1 MKPTIWRFIKIASI
15 AMCLVLCSA
24 LLPLSQKP
32 LSNLTARLAPSEA
45 SKTPFSIYR
54 NTVAAKAEV
63 SAADLMQQGQQR
75 YEQEQFLAAAQALA
89 QAAEIYQQ
97 SGSVS
102 LQAQALGL
110 QALAFKK
117 LGEWDAAQAAIAQ
130 SLALLSQPHSSGPGE
145 PRIYAQVLNA
155 QGHIKF
161 AVGQMEGALES
172 WLSAEASYRQA
183 EAPAAAIG
191 AQINQAQALQSLG
204 FYRRAENLLNA
215 LEKDLRAEHDTPL
228 KVKGLLSLGNILR
241 LGGEVERSR
250 TLLEESLAIAR
261 SIATQNAPSDDIAQV
276 LLSLGNTERVLA
288 KRSQAMQ
295 DSAASE
301 QSRQAAFGYYQA
313 AQAAAADNITSI
325 QAQLNRLSL
334 LLEGGQIDEADAL
347 KRQLTAAVTQLPPS
361 RAAIYAR
368 VNLARCAIEIIP
380 TQLLETAQQLATAIE
395 QAQALQDRRAESYAL
410 GTLGL
415 LYETS
420 ADFVNATVTTERA
433 LAVAR
438 AISAEDVV
446 YQWQWQLGRL
456 LKNHDASRDKT
467 AAIAYYTNAVK
478 TLNELRSDLVV
489 LNPDIQFS
497 FRESVE
503 PVYRELVDLLLQ
515 DETPSVENLK
525 QVQSVLE
532 ALQLAE
538 LDNFFR
544 DACARPE
551 VVNIDELDKSAAVI
565 YPVVLPNRLAI
576 ILKLPGEDNLYYASD
591 TRMGETEVDVV
602 VKRFLSKLTRRSVT
616 PGELQTDAK
625 QLYDWLIKPFA
636 NDLDAQFERS
646 QSKIKTLVFV
656 LDGSLR
662 NVPMAALYDGKQ
674 YLVER
679 YAIGLT
685 PGLQLLSPQSL
696 RQNNL
701 RVLLA
706 GATAAPSFIEAGL
719 GSLEHVAFELTG
731 VDEQVSSSLLLED
744 ENFQQSKLRDRIKK
758 NSFNVVHLATHGNFS
773 SNPEQTYLLDW
784 NSRISANDIDTLF
797 QSGNPQKAI
806 ELLVLSACE
815 TAAGDKRAALGLAGI
830 AIRADVRSTLATLWQ
845 VNDASTAEFMVRF
858 YEQLSSG
865 ALTKAEAIRAVQI
878 SFLKDYTETDYD
890 RPYHWAPFTL
900 VGSWL

>member
-1 MKPTIWRFIKIASI
+1 MKQAIWKFIKITSI
-15 AMCLVLCSA
+15 AMCWVLCSA
-24 LLPLSQKP
+24 LLPS
-32 LSNLTARLAPSEA
+32 
-45 SKTPFSIYR
+45 
-54 NTVAAKAEV
+54 KAEI
-63 SAADLMQQGQQR
+63 SAADLVQQGQQR
-75 YEQEQFLAAAQALA
+75 YEQEQFLAAAQTLA
-89 QAAEIYQQ
+89 QAAERYQQ
-97 SGSVS
+97 SGSVP
-102 LQAQALGL
+102 LEAQALSL
-110 QALAFKK
+110 QALAFNK
-117 LGEWDAAQAAIAQ
+117 LGEWDVAQAAIAQ
-130 SLALLSQPHSSGPGE
+130 SLALLSQPHSSTPDE
-145 PRIYAQVLNA
+145 PRIRAQALNA
-155 QGHIKF
+155 QGHIQF
-161 AVGQMEGALES
+161 ALGQIEGALES
-172 WLSAEASYRQA
+172 WSLAESGYRQA
-183 EAPAAAIG
+183 KVPAAVIG

-228 KVKGLLSLGNILR
+228 KVKGLLNLGNILR
-241 LGGEVERSR
+241 LGGEVERSQA
-250 TLLEESLAIAR
+250 LLEESLAIAQ
-261 SIATQNAPSDDIAQV
+261 STALQNSPSSDIAQV
-276 LLSLGNTERVLA
+276 FLSLGNTERVLA
-288 KRSQAMQ
+288 KRAQATQ
-295 DSAASE
+295 NSAAS
-301 QSRQAAFGYYQA
+301 QQAKQAAFGYYQA
-313 AQAAAADNITSI
+313 AQAAAADNITQI

-334 LLEGGQIDEADAL
+334 LLEAGQMDEASAL
-347 KRQLTAAVTQLPPS
+347 KRQLTAAVAQLPPS
-361 RAAIYAR
+361 RVAIYAR
-368 VNLARCAIEIIP
+368 VNLARCAIEITP
-380 TQLLETAQQLATAIE
+380 TQLLETAQQLAIATE
-395 QAQALQDRRAESYAL
+395 QAQMLQDRRAESYAL

-415 LYETS
+415 LYEKS
-420 ADFVNATVTTERA
+420 ADFANATVATERA
-433 LAVAR
+433 LTIAQ
-438 AISAEDVV
+438 AISADDVV

-467 AAIAYYTNAVK
+467 VAIAYYTDAVK
-478 TLNELRSDLVV
+478 TLNKLRSDLVV

-532 ALQLAE
+532 TLQLAE

-551 VVNIDELDKSAAVI
+551 AVDIDELDKSAAVI
-565 YPVVLPNRLAI
+565 YPVVLPNRLAV
-576 ILKLPGEDNLYYASD
+576 ILKLPGEDSLYYASNN
-591 TRMGETEVDVV
+591 RIGEIEVDAV
-602 VKRFLSKLTRRSVT
+602 VKQFLSKLTRRSVT
-616 PGELQTDAK
+616 PRELQTDAK
-625 QLYDWLIKPFA
+625 QIYDWLIKPFE
-636 NDLDAQFERS
+636 NDLDVRFERS

-696 RQNNL
+696 RQDNL
-701 RVLLA
+701 RGLLA
-706 GATAAPSFIEAGL
+706 GATAAPSFVEAGL
-719 GSLEHVAFELTG
+719 SRLEYVAFELAG
-731 VDEQVSSSLLLED
+731 VDEQVKSSLLLANED
-744 ENFQQSKLRDRIKK
+744 FQQSKLRDRIRK
-758 NSFNVVHLATHGNFS
+758 NNFNVVHLATHGNFS

-784 NSRISANDIDTLF
+784 DSRISANDIDTLF
-797 QSGNPQKAI
+797 QSGDPKEAI

-858 YEQLSSG
+858 YEQLSSRQ
-865 ALTKAEAIRAVQI
+865 LTKAEAVRAVQI
-878 SFLKDYTETDYD
+878 SFLKDYAETDYD